1 MLPELLPAHTDS
13 SPGERAAHA
22 GCDFLHLGC
31 SQGGAWMPRFGG
43 PPQRYLPSVEA
54 PEETTMEIVATLM
67 AGLIVLIVVSGLTA
81 RFLFKPRKPLP
92 DLADIQRQ
100 LSVLGEQQEALAAE
114 LRSLREA
121 QEFQARL
128 LEAPHG
134 DAADN

>member
-1 MLPELLPAHTDS
+1 
-13 SPGERAAHA
+13 
-22 GCDFLHLGC
+22 
-31 SQGGAWMPRFGG
+31 
-43 PPQRYLPSVEA
+43 
-54 PEETTMEIVATLM
+54 MEIVATLM